1 MKKSTQKVLIGI
13 LFFSYLFSFVSSH
26 RVIINEKESQEEE
39 EEEEFSYHQR
49 SKSNIDLINT
59 DDYPTSSSSDD
70 HSTNHRFS
78 SVRVNSRELHLSGR
92 FEITSRPKTRS
103 YVFEITNQTAAL
115 DGYERPV
122 LVINNQFPG
131 PLIEANDGDTLNILV
146 KNKINLPVSIHWHG
160 IWQNGTPWMDGVTG
174 VTQCPIPSGT
184 EFTYSF
190 KINGQFGTFWY
201 HAHAQNLAADGIL
214 GPLIIHSPNDPLK
227 RGVDYDND
235 IVLVV
240 NDWYHNMS
248 TTILD
253 GQLSA
258 AGYQGSLAAPSPN
271 SALLNGIGY
280 FNCSLSEP
288 GSICK
293 QQNKILELR
302 VSENEKSRIRLIGA
316 GTHALF
322 RFSADNHPLKVI
334 EADAT
339 GVDGPTGVHRLPFHN
354 GQRYSVIL
362 DTTNDP
368 VGTSFSLRAVMDTDC
383 FAWVAPGLTERA
395 GTAMAIVRVVT
406 KHEKRRCGCSTK
418 INPNTTDWQDSI
430 GGPCLD
436 INEDLRPLIPQSVP
450 QSVLGQRIVNTS
462 FGVILQPNVK
472 NRTQTESLGRFF
484 VNSTTWKTY
493 TYKPLLSQ
501 MIKGG
506 NGILN
511 QSEVAAYTLES
522 LGWYDLIIQN
532 LDKAID
538 HSYHLHGVD
547 SHIIARGK
555 GTFNSS
561 QTVQY
566 NLVNPTRR
574 DTYVIGGGSFAIIR
588 VYANNPGVWILHCH
602 IGWHLAAGFA
612 GVFVIQPKVLS
623 TYQEPELNQAL
634 CKNGFESSN
643 QNETEPG

>member
-1 MKKSTQKVLIGI
+1 MKKSTKPILLGI
-13 LFFSYLFSFVSSH
+13 LFCSFFSFVFSRKLFLSE
-26 RVIINEKESQEEE
+26 REIQAEEE
-39 EEEEFSYHQR
+39 GFSYDQI
-49 SKSNIDLINT
+49 STPDDNSTST
-59 DDYPTSSSSDD
+59 DDNSTSSSNSL
-70 HSTNHRFS
+70 S

-92 FEITSRPKTRS
+92 FKITSKPRTRN
-103 YVFEITNQTAAL
+103 YIFEITNQTAAL

-131 PLIEANDGDTLNILV
+131 PLIEANDGDTLHILV

-174 VTQCPIPSGT
+174 VTQCPIPAGT

-248 TTILD
+248 TTILE

-271 SALLNGIGY
+271 SALFNGIGY
-280 FNCSLSEP
+280 FNCSLSEH
-288 GSICK
+288 GSNCK
-293 QQNKILELR
+293 QQNQILELR
-302 VSENEKSRIRLIGA
+302 VSENEKTRIRLIGA

-339 GVDGPTGVHRLPFHN
+339 GVNGPAGVHRLPFHN

-362 DTTNDP
+362 DTSNDT
-368 VGTSFSLRAVMDTDC
+368 VGTSFALRAVMDTDC

-395 GTAMAIVRVVT
+395 GTAMAIVRVVP
-406 KHEKRRCGCSTK
+406 KHEKRRCGCSTTELSL
-418 INPNTTDWQDSI
+418 NATDWKDSI

-436 INEDLRPLIPQSVP
+436 INEDLTPLIAQSVP
-450 QSVLGQRIVNTS
+450 ETVLGKRVVNTS
-462 FGVILQPNVK
+462 FGVLLQPNSK
-472 NRTQTESLGRFF
+472 NRSQTESLGRFF

-493 TYKPLLSQ
+493 TYKPLLPQ
-501 MIKGG
+501 MINGG
-506 NGILN
+506 QGILN

-522 LGWYDLIIQN
+522 LGWYDIIIQN

-547 SHIIARGK
+547 SHIIARGN
-555 GTFNSS
+555 GTFDGNSNS
-561 QTVQY
+561 NQNLKY

-574 DTYVIGGGSFAIIR
+574 DTYVIGGGTFAIIR

-612 GVFVIQPKVLS
+612 GVFVMQPNLLS
-623 TYQEPELNQAL
+623 TYQEPELNRNL
-634 CKNGFESSN
+634 CKNGLQSSN